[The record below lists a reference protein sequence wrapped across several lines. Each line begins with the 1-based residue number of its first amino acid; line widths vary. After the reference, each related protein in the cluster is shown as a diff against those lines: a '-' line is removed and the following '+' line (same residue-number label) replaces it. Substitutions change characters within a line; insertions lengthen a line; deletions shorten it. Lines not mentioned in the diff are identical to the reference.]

1 LRERGEWWRGKSVVN
16 FGVEVMI
23 AMDGWMGADGN
34 GVVEVEESDAVAKE
48 VLINYSSSHLLP
60 TVC

>member
-1 LRERGEWWRGKSVVN
+1 
-16 FGVEVMI
+16 MI